1 MKDENIIDSKQIKV
15 LHKTYTI
22 KIFQD
27 DFPISPREDYNLGTI
42 IHWSRNYE
50 LGEIDG
56 RKEDIDPHD
65 FATIKIKEGA
75 VILPVYIYDHS
86 GITINT
92 TGFSCQWDSG
102 QVGWIFADKDAI
114 RKWYQVKNITKKLKE
129 RVREHL
135 VSEIETFD
143 KYIRGDVYGFTVED
157 EDGEGVDSCWG
168 FYDEKECMEAAEE
181 SVPSE
186 QDILNDMKEAELKQ
200 DEAIANLVGTA

>member
-1 MKDENIIDSKQIKV
+1 MNEPLDSKDVKV

-22 KIFQD
+22 KIFHD
-27 DFPISPREDYNLGTI
+27 DFPISPREYDNLGTI
-42 IHWSRNYE
+42 IHWSREYD
-50 LGEIDG
+50 LGEVDG
-56 RKEDIDPHD
+56 RKDNVDAQE
-65 FATIKIKEGA
+65 FAAMKRKNGA
-75 VILPVYIYDHS
+75 VILPVYLYDHS

-102 QVGWIFADKDAI
+102 QIGWIFADKDAI
-114 RKWYQVKNITKKLKE
+114 RKWFQVKNITKNLRE

-135 VSEIETFD
+135 ISEIETFD

-200 DEAIANLVGTA
+200 DEAIANLVGIA